1 VPKESGISVAVAR
14 ALTNE
19 AAWRAASGDV
29 LGEALQHVDDAVS
42 QVMGA
47 PDKAARRAM
56 LGKLP
61 PHVRA
66 IVQDRVA
73 ALWGGVVV
81 VFATDASDAG
91 RADAVQEAQKRNL
104 TAEAIRLLPRENAC
118 WVIVAP
124 DTREG

>member
-29 LGEALQHVDDAVS
+29 MADALQHVDDAVA

-91 RADAVQEAQKRNL
+91 RADAMQEAQKRNL

-118 WVIVAP
+118 WVVTPPA
-124 DTREG
+124 

>member
-19 AAWRAASGDV
+19 AAWRAAPSDV
-29 LGEALQHVDDAVS
+29 LADALRHVDDAVA

-81 VFATDASDAG
+81 VFATDASEAG
-91 RADAVQEAQKRNL
+91 HADAAQEAQRRNL

-118 WVIVAP
+118 WVVTPLA
-124 DTREG
+124 